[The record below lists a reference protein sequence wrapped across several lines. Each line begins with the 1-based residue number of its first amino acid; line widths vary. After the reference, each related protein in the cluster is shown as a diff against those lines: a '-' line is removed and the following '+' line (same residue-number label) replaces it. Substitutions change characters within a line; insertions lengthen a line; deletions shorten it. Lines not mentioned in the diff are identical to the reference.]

1 MNRRSFLPAL
11 QNGILVLLTGAAL
24 FLGAQLFALSSA
36 VQQVPSSNQ
45 FESTQQRLEEV
56 NAKLEALEQ
65 MGFVTEEAFRT
76 RELTLQEQLDELN
89 RTIDR
94 SVDVQV
100 LQRDLGDLAAQLQLF
115 DTQLQ
120 ALKTIVQDLPSLAAS
135 PVAAPLPRPTQRR
148 VVTHKPAPL
157 PFNILGIESRGG
169 VMFLAVAT
177 TDLAHLDDV
186 ELLRVTR
193 SYLGWRL
200 DALLPDTA
208 RFKRP
213 DGSSHDVKIK

>member
-1 MNRRSFLPAL
+1 VK
-11 QNGILVLLTGAAL
+11 QT
-24 FLGAQLFALSSA
+24 
-36 VQQVPSSNQ
+36 PSSDQ

-65 MGFVTEEAFRT
+65 IGFVTEEAFRI

-120 ALKTIVQDLPSLAAS
+120 ALKTIVQGLPSLAAS
-135 PVAAPLPRPTQRR
+135 PVAAPLPRPTQRK
-148 VVTHKPAPL
+148 VITNKPAPL
-157 PFNILGIESRGG
+157 PFNILGVESRGG
-169 VMFLAVAT
+169 VMFLAVAAT
-177 TDLAHLDDV
+177 GMTRLDDV
-186 ELLRVTR
+186 ELLRITG

-208 RFKRP
+208 RFRRP
-213 DGSSHDVKIK
+213 DGSSHNVTIN